1 MITVEKANNN
11 KPIDTIYSPKLPKNP
26 LLKALLVKT
35 ADFTSD
41 LPTNSKS
48 ASSSELLILIFPVK
62 GTPFLFTLTSSAIDR
77 LLRIVTL
84 F

>member
-11 KPIDTIYSPKLPKNP
+11 NPIETIYSPKLPKKL

-41 LPTNSKS
+41 LPMNSKLPS
-48 ASSSELLILIFPVK
+48 IAEFIILTFHEK
-62 GTPFLFTLTSSAIDR
+62 ETPFFVTLTSSAID
-77 LLRIVTL
+77 LLLIIVTE